1 MVTTNA
7 ARLRAAARDDQR
19 KLAVRERQMLHAI
32 RGVADEIEENNPGS
46 IHSVEFTM
54 SSSKLYAKIT
64 YNRNRDVDDDDG
76 GSGADH
82 APKPTRSPRRRAKRE
97 ADKAKPTIGQ
107 GDTPGPKVGT
117 AGDEPAADAPM
128 ADADEAAAKATAAE
142 MRKHVTDATTAVVL
156 ELGGDSSKASSEQY
170 LCSDKT
176 PLTIYGLK
184 TKPIR
189 LPKACPAAEMTP
201 EYLRTCVE
209 DLHKELH
216 APGATAA
223 DKERTLGKL
232 RRALTPRRADK
243 APIAPA
249 APAAPAQPAFR
260 FGAPPASAGFGGAAA
275 SSFGGSPPVFHNKP
289 GTGG

>member
-1 MVTTNA
+1 
-7 ARLRAAARDDQR
+7 
-19 KLAVRERQMLHAI
+19 MLHAI

-82 APKPTRSPRRRAKRE
+82 AHKPTRSPRRRAKRE

-142 MRKHVTDATTAVVL
+142 MRKHITDATTAVVL
-156 ELGGDSSKASSEQY
+156 ELGGDSSKASTGQY

-176 PLTIYGLK
+176 PLTIFGLK

-201 EYLRTCVE
+201 EYLWTCVE

-223 DKERTLGKL
+223 DRERTLGKL

-243 APIAPA
+243 APTIAPA
-249 APAAPAQPAFR
+249 APAAPQTMLAFG
-260 FGAPPASAGFGGAAA
+260 GAPPANASVFGSSSSSSPPKPGGFGG
-275 SSFGGSPPVFHNKP
+275 
-289 GTGG
+289 